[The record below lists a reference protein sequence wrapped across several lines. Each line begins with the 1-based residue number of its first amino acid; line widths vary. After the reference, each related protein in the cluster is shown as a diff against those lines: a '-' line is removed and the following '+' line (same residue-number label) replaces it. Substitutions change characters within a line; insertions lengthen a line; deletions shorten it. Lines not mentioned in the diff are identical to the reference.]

1 MFANSI
7 KLQEPCSVAKSH
19 SSLPTIVTISS
30 KGSKNN
36 TSQLKIDQSKIFSSS
51 EKPKISMLKR
61 KKSEGSVLLS
71 PRTVENILTLANDNN
86 RNGTRV
92 SMRDIKKEKQGVTPK
107 ISDMRVNGSELTKAD
122 RHILPFY
129 RHSLTGATPDCYAGR
144 KEYKRKSG
152 DQITTSKSLF
162 PTGTMSNSKTTTEA
176 QHSWIKDINPSK
188 YNLEAIISKIGR
200 SRVPPYATKWLNHM
214 KPSEMELREL
224 LTLTPQTQHFCTN
237 LSMPTNPFLQFEH
250 QAYLREERK
259 KLKQEKLDWEEYE
272 YQVRKQNVEEYKY
285 RIYEEPKIE
294 REAERKRQEQ
304 EQRRLEAIQRQSE
317 TKFSFKRKG
326 KKKRHRGREHNLS
339 ETV

>member
-1 MFANSI
+1 MFTNSI
-7 KLQEPCSVAKSH
+7 KLQKPRLVAKSH
-19 SSLPTIVTISS
+19 STLPTIVTVRP
-30 KGSKNN
+30 KGSKSNA
-36 TSQLKIDQSKIFSSS
+36 SELKCDQSNIFTSP
-51 EKPKISMLKR
+51 EKSKISILR
-61 KKSEGSVLLS
+61 RRKSEGSVLLS

-86 RNGTRV
+86 RNGTRA
-92 SMRDIKKEKQGVTPK
+92 SMRNIKREKQAVTPK
-107 ISDMRVNGSELTKAD
+107 ISDMHVNGSELTKPD

-129 RHSLTGATPDCYAGR
+129 RHSLSGATPDCYAGR
-144 KEYKRKSG
+144 KEYKHKSG
-152 DQITTSKSLF
+152 HQISTSKSIF
-162 PTGTMSNSKTTTEA
+162 PTGTMSNLKTTTEA
-176 QHSWIKDINPSK
+176 QHSWIKGINPSK
-188 YNLEAIISKIGR
+188 YNLQAIMSKIDRG
-200 SRVPPYATKWLNHM
+200 RVPPYATKWLNEM
-214 KPSEMELREL
+214 KPCEMELREL

-294 REAERKRQEQ
+294 REAERRRQEQ

-326 KKKRHRGREHNLS
+326 KKKRRRGRQSDLS

>member
-1 MFANSI
+1 MRNI
-7 KLQEPCSVAKSH
+7 K
-19 SSLPTIVTISS
+19 
-30 KGSKNN
+30 
-36 TSQLKIDQSKIFSSS
+36 
-51 EKPKISMLKR
+51 R
-61 KKSEGSVLLS
+61 
-71 PRTVENILTLANDNN
+71 
-86 RNGTRV
+86 
-92 SMRDIKKEKQGVTPK
+92 EKQAVTPK
-107 ISDMRVNGSELTKAD
+107 ISDMRVNGSELTKPD

-152 DQITTSKSLF
+152 DQITSSKSIF
-162 PTGTMSNSKTTTEA
+162 PTGTMSNLKTTTEA

-200 SRVPPYATKWLNHM
+200 GRVPPYATKWLNQM

-272 YQVRKQNVEEYKY
+272 ISSKKAKCRRVQV
-285 RIYEEPKIE
+285 
-294 REAERKRQEQ
+294 
-304 EQRRLEAIQRQSE
+304 
-317 TKFSFKRKG
+317 
-326 KKKRHRGREHNLS
+326 
-339 ETV
+339 